1 MNLIT
6 CKYNAHDC
14 QVYIELYCVKLK
26 VLSSVGDIYFKSLLP
41 NPLVAS
47 YSQPVNLTFLVVVGS
62 DGISNNVEMLGVFHY
77 DTFGNPTG
85 QLRIPGNLGL
95 STQRFVLELGY
106 AGASTAGE
114 YAVCM
119 YCNF

>member
-1 MNLIT
+1 M
-6 CKYNAHDC
+6 
-14 QVYIELYCVKLK
+14 
-26 VLSSVGDIYFKSLLP
+26 P

-47 YSQPVNLTFLVVVGS
+47 YLQPVNLTFLVVVGS
-62 DGISNNVEMLGVFHY
+62 NGISNNVEMLVVFHY

-85 QLRIPGNLGL
+85 EIRIPGNLDQ
-95 STQRFVLELGY
+95 STQRFILDLGY
-106 AGASTAGE
+106 AEASTAGE